1 MGQKIFEEL
10 KTIEKKN
17 KNDHSDAIVLV
28 FYFMANLHFSPSS
41 SFIWSFQ
48 RILLQWISS
57 AYFLLSVARLSLSL
71 SLSHTHT
78 HTHTHTQMHI
88 IFLSLM
94 FSNIHLSGFSLDSHQ
109 LIHPRSKVHRRCY
122 LSQTLLNLNGLLLQ
136 PGR

>member
-57 AYFLLSVARLSLSL
+57 AYFLLSVARLSLS
-71 SLSHTHT
+71 

>member
-71 SLSHTHT
+71 SHT

>member
-17 KNDHSDAIVLV
+17 KNDHSDANVLV

-48 RILLQWISS
+48 RILLQWISLT
-57 AYFLLSVARLSLSL
+57 YFLLSVARLSLSL

-78 HTHTHTQMHI
+78 HTHTHNARLHTVSFCI
-88 IFLSLM
+88 LCFKIFTFQDSL
-94 FSNIHLSGFSLDSHQ
+94 
-109 LIHPRSKVHRRCY
+109 
-122 LSQTLLNLNGLLLQ
+122 
-136 PGR
+136 

>member
-57 AYFLLSVARLSLSL
+57 AYFLLSVSRLSL

-78 HTHTHTQMHI
+78 QMHARLHTLSFCLLCFQ
-88 IFLSLM
+88 IFTFQDSL
-94 FSNIHLSGFSLDSHQ
+94 
-109 LIHPRSKVHRRCY
+109 
-122 LSQTLLNLNGLLLQ
+122 
-136 PGR
+136 

>member
-71 SLSHTHT
+71 SLSLT